1 MTGKKFSFR
10 VFTSFILAWTFL
22 ILIVSGAVLYVAP
35 PGRIANWTR
44 WQLMILT
51 KEQWQAVHTL
61 TALTF
66 LVGGIFHLLKFNW
79 RAFLAYLKRKG
90 AAGFQYR
97 HEMLFSIVLF
107 SAVLAGTVA
116 QRAPF
121 ASVMAIGD
129 SIRNSREPAANEP
142 PIPHMEEMTLSA
154 LAQNMQMETDR
165 LIATLRFKGLV
176 DAAPD
181 AVLRDLAKKH
191 DCSPLD
197 IYNSLREFQQ
207 EQSAT
212 SHGAPGEGGGGGPG
226 QKTLAQV
233 CGELGLSTDSAVAV
247 LAGRGVKAD
256 PGEKLH
262 EIAVRSTIKP
272 YELSELLKAASAGT
286 AKPDSD

>member
-1 MTGKKFSFR
+1 MTGKKFSFG

-22 ILIVSGAVLYVAP
+22 LLIVSGAVLYVAP

-79 RAFLAYLKRKG
+79 RPFLAYLKRKG
-90 AAGFQYR
+90 AGGFQYR

-116 QRAPF
+116 QLAPF
-121 ASVMAIGD
+121 ASVMAIGE
-129 SIRNSREPAANEP
+129 SIRNSWEPAANEP
-142 PIPHMEEMTLSA
+142 PIPHMEVLTLSA
-154 LAQNMQMETDR
+154 LARNMQMEPER
-165 LIATLRFKGLV
+165 MVATLRSRGL
-176 DAAPD
+176 DEAAPD
-181 AVLRDLAKKH
+181 IVLRDLAREH
-191 DCSPLD
+191 DRSPLD
-197 IYNSLREFQQ
+197 IYKSIREQQ
-207 EQSAT
+207 GVG
-212 SHGAPGEGGGGGPG
+212 GAASPVRSGEGGGGGPG

-233 CGELGLSTDSAVAV
+233 CGELGLAPESAVAI
-247 LAGRGVKAD
+247 LAGKGVMAD

-262 EIAVRSTIKP
+262 DIAVRSTIKP
-272 YELSELLKAASAGT
+272 YELLELLRAASDGG

>member
-1 MTGKKFSFR
+1 MPGKNFSFR

-22 ILIVSGAVLYVAP
+22 LLMVSGSVLYVAP

-61 TALTF
+61 TAISF
-66 LVGGIFHLLKFNW
+66 LVGGIFHLFKFNW

-90 AAGFQYR
+90 AGGFQYR
-97 HEMLFSIVLF
+97 HEMLYSILLF
-107 SAVLAGTVA
+107 SAVLAGTIA

-121 ASVMAIGD
+121 ASVMAVGE
-129 SIRNSREPAANEP
+129 SIRNSWEPAANEP
-142 PIPHMEEMTLSA
+142 PIPHMEELTLSA
-154 LAQNMQMETDR
+154 LARNMQMEPDR
-165 LIATLRFKGLV
+165 LVASLRTKGL
-176 DAAPD
+176 DEAAPD
-181 AVLRDLAKKH
+181 VVLQDLAGRH
-191 DCSPLD
+191 DRSPLD
-197 IYNSLREFQQ
+197 IYNSLREPQ
-207 EQSAT
+207 
-212 SHGAPGEGGGGGPG
+212 GAPAEGVGPG

-233 CGELGLSTDSAVAV
+233 CGELGLTTDSAVAV

-262 EIAVRSTIKP
+262 DIAVRSTIKP
-272 YELSELLKAASAGT
+272 YELMDLLKAASAST